1 MTSSRK
7 FAIRRPAERVSDDAP
22 VSPAAPAA
30 RVKPDT
36 LIVGMLVG
44 PHGVTGEVKLRP
56 TTEFPDRIKKRKSL
70 RLRFRDGH
78 EEERALL
85 GSRWHHEMLL
95 VRLEG
100 VPDRNAADELRDVA
114 VVVDAA
120 EAAPLPEGRFYEH
133 QLIGL
138 RVVTPDG
145 EELGH
150 VSEVL
155 EGASN
160 DVYVAGPY
168 MIPATHDAILRLD
181 PDEGVIVVRSRE
193 YLEGEEVR

>member
-1 MTSSRK
+1 MGT
-7 FAIRRPAERVSDDAP
+7 
-22 VSPAAPAA
+22 
-30 RVKPDT
+30 
-36 LIVGMLVG
+36 LVG
-44 PHGVTGEVKLRP
+44 PHGVAGEVKLRP
-56 TTEFPDRIKKRKSL
+56 ATEFPDRIKKRKSL
-70 RLRFRDGH
+70 RLQFPDGH

-100 VPDRNAADELRDVA
+100 VPDRDAAEELRDVV

-120 EAAPLPEGRFYEH
+120 DAAPLPKGRYYEH

-160 DVYVAGPY
+160 DVYVAGKY
-168 MIPATHDAILRLD
+168 LIPATHDAILRLA